1 MGGYHVTGR
10 QSSGGN
16 KYIALESYLRVP
28 NNVVSDSRTT
38 TYPEFIY
45 SLWRGSYGLDVGIG
59 YGFPGSEG
67 KWKLFAW
74 GKTAV
79 VGQWQEAPTSVYL
92 NEGETVSISVAINKL
107 ARGYVKAEVR
117 RGAQVIH
124 SYDFH
129 ITNEAYDQMIQ
140 GCTFTRECLLASN
153 GVASQYVNC
162 GAQFRFAKWYWGT
175 LYDRAGSSYPFVG
188 QVLPAKDDGGLF
200 DRKKV
205 CAYCID
211 EKYGSQ
217 NYGCEC
223 GTASFTS
230 SLSSLTG
237 DFTCETY

>member
-38 TYPEFIY
+38 TYTEFIY

-162 GAQFRFAKWYWGT
+162 GANLGLLNGIGELSMIELEVPIPLLAKFYQQRMMAACSIGRKYVRIV
-175 LYDRAGSSYPFVG
+175 LMKNMVAKIMDVNVG
-188 QVLPAKDDGGLF
+188 QLPSHHLF
-200 DRKKV
+200 RV
-205 CAYCID
+205 
-211 EKYGSQ
+211 
-217 NYGCEC
+217 
-223 GTASFTS
+223 
-230 SLSSLTG
+230 
-237 DFTCETY
+237 